1 VHERDRDEGAVR
13 APVGVAAG
21 LERAV
26 GGPRDEAVGEIAPGI
41 RRSVNEMIM
50 PGRRLRA
57 EVGTVMMTSP
67 GLTTGAIEPD
77 MITSARNPATWAS
90 SYQTV
95 AQQNSASTKTAP
107 ARVRSR
113 IISCSGLAS

>member
-1 VHERDRDEGAVR
+1 VLSGLPLASPRVWNEPSADRAMKRWVR
-13 APVGVAAG
+13 LRRGSAG
-21 LERAV
+21 
-26 GGPRDEAVGEIAPGI
+26 
-41 RRSVNEMIM
+41 SVNEMIM